1 MCLICVDFQKE
12 NLTTTEAWRNLQE
25 MKESMTDEH
34 YDEVVVMIIEGI
46 HNEIDESSG
55 EEELSK
61 LLTSLDE
68 TGQLNFGWDEPE
80 YLGLEDDE
88 DFDLDYPGEFFE
100 D

>member
-34 YDEVVVMIIEGI
+34 YDEVVSMIVEKI
-46 HNEIDESSG
+46 NDEVTETFD
-55 EEELSK
+55 EEELSE

-68 TGQLNFGWDEPE
+68 TGQLSFGWDEPE

-88 DFDLDYPGEFFE
+88 DYDLDYSGELLE